1 MKNDENIKSIIV
13 ETDKNNYITSITRM
27 ANSTQEE
34 LDKLPDPE
42 FQDCYKYIDEQF
54 ILDEEKYNTK
64 LQNKNRLIN
73 NIDIQKQIFE
83 LKTEL
88 SDGDYKIIKCYEAQ
102 LVGKELPYNIEEIY
116 VEREEIRQQINE
128 LEKELL

>member
-1 MKNDENIKSIIV
+1 MKKDENIKSIIV

-42 FQDCYKYIDEQF
+42 FQDCYKHIDEQF

-64 LQNKNRLIN
+64 LKNKNRLIN

-102 LVGKELPYNIEEIY
+102 MAGEVLPYDILEIHK
-116 VEREEIRQQINE
+116 ERNKIRNEINE
-128 LEKELL
+128 LEKKLK